1 LSLNI
6 SKITASGSAETAEG
20 SAAMFVDTRGVFDKW
35 LRSLNASPK
44 PEHQPARRDA
54 GLESFQE
61 TNCDVTFDGVLQID
75 SLVKGNIRSAYGTLM
90 MSRQGRVEADV
101 DVRIA
106 IIDGCLEGKLRA
118 TEHVVL
124 ESSARVSGEIHTPSL
139 EIKDGAV
146 FEGTS
151 FFIERGKDS
160 QICTVDMETVVLQA
174 SAVGA

>member
-1 LSLNI
+1 MKI
-6 SKITASGSAETAEG
+6 SEMTVSSSTETAEG
-20 SAAMFVDTRGVFDKW
+20 SAAIFFDTRGVFDQW
-35 LRSLNASPK
+35 LLSLNVSPK
-44 PEHQPARRDA
+44 QEPQLAPRDA
-54 GLESFQE
+54 EFESFQE

-90 MSRQGRVEADV
+90 MSRQGQVKADV

-160 QICTVDMETVVLQA
+160 QICTVDMETEVLQA